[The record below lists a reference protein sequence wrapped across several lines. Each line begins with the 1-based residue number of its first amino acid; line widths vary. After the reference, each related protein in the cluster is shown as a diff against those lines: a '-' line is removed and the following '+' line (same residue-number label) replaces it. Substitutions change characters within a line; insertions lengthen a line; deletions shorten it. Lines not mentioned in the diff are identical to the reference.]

1 MSSYCL
7 LISCKISQKNCNSL
21 INVHNN
27 IPRNLPAVLCP
38 RHNGALHDRDG
49 NRCRRPRHRRHGD
62 GGREGGDNRIQGCYI
77 YKRCRW
83 VAANPRM
90 TGGRSAGCRN
100 GADRDRCVTS
110 SSIKDRW
117 MAAESQW
124 IWMVLTVIWTKIT
137 MMVKKSSVF

>member
-1 MSSYCL
+1 MSII
-7 LISCKISQKNCNSL
+7 ISPATSL
-21 INVHNN
+21 
-27 IPRNLPAVLCP
+27 PSSAPATMVPSTTETATAAADLATVGMAMAAE
-38 RHNGALHDRDG
+38 RVATTIFRDT
-49 NRCRRPRHRRHGD
+49 
-62 GGREGGDNRIQGCYI
+62 IYI
-77 YKRCRW
+77 IRCRW